1 MANKPVSD
9 IPETIPAEHF
19 VPDHE
24 PQLVQGPI
32 TGAIQPVTESESNI
46 ADLTRHQIEHPE
58 LQQMA
63 TMSGGIKQIPLPHS
77 FVAPAANTVAR
88 GIIQKAIPIAE
99 RIPVPPSPRP
109 DWMSQNPSAADAGT
123 RYLQNINPGF
133 KKFANGGDVPS
144 ESTPNTEAPE
154 TIPADQFVS
163 DEEKYGTPGQQLKTA
178 AEHAASSATFGLSTK
193 AETSLGVNPEDIQRR
208 TEENPVSAGVGSIA
222 GLLVPGAPEAKALT
236 KAGELGAK
244 LVRGSSTL
252 SKIGAGAVK
261 GAIENTM
268 FQGGDE
274 VSKQFSQDPNQ
285 SAQTAITD
293 IGLSGLI
300 GGAFGAGFGAVSPLF
315 EKTKASKFVDEMK
328 SRLNEHLT
336 NPDLPTQAADN
347 LDKFYTDTTKG
358 SDSLFKGSY
367 DETGSRV
374 SNVKDQAIEK
384 LVPQMND
391 TILDKGIGE
400 VTNHFADKL
409 EQMKSDSD
417 TFQPKFTKALEKD
430 FTKWREV
437 VDQQNATS
445 ADIFKATEDLKRS
458 LQERSRIGIPID
470 NSNPAFDSIKSL
482 KDSANYLRKSLE
494 NTDVWGDAG
503 NFQKQV
509 NEAYSKFQNPLKEF
523 NRGFTTVLEGKPT
536 LDPDKVNTY
545 INQASRDKG
554 SIRGEK
560 LQNYLDAADKY
571 RDAINEAHE
580 SIGVAGPFETRSA
593 DAANTLTKSLTPG
606 AKAADSL
613 VKGIMSHSGGDTA
626 GAVGGVLGG
635 WPGYMVGKHIAG
647 PVLDSV
653 LPSLMK
659 PLLGSATNGT
669 GLKHALDFIGAFSK
683 GETAIN
689 RGVKNIF
696 KAGKE
701 VIPASLMPT
710 EKDRN
715 RLDTSL
721 KNLSQ
726 NPTQLSSIGGS
737 TSHYLPDHGMA
748 LAHTTMNAINFL
760 NSQKPQSPKVSPLDT
775 PSKPDPMAQ
784 SQYTRILNIAQ
795 QPLVILK
802 SIKEGS
808 IQPNDVKAITSLYP
822 DLYNKLSQ
830 KLITEISSRKE
841 DSEPIPYRTKMGM
854 SIFLGKAMDSTM
866 LPESI
871 IAAQPQQPQA
881 PESTQKPSKKPA
893 AANAKVLEKNVDLA
907 QTPAQA
913 RANYRQQARA

>member
-1 MANKPVSD
+1 MSNKLVSDD

-24 PQLVQGPI
+24 PQLVQGSL
-32 TGAIQPVTESESNI
+32 TNTATPVTASEDAITSL
-46 ADLTRHQIEHPE
+46 ARTTAEHPE
-58 LQQMA
+58 LQQLA
-63 TMSGGIKQIPLPHS
+63 TMSGGVKLAMPYN
-77 FVAPAANTVAR
+77 FVESAAGNVAR
-88 GIIQKAIPIAE
+88 GIIQKAVPAAE

-109 DWMSQNPSAADAGT
+109 GWMSQNPSAADAGT
-123 RYLQNINPGF
+123 RYLQNINPAF
-133 KKFANGGDVPS
+133 KKFADGGDVA
-144 ESTPNTEAPE
+144 ETTPEVPE

-193 AETSLGVNPEDIQRR
+193 AETALGVKPEDIQRR
-208 TEENPVSAGVGSIA
+208 TEENPVAAGAGSIA
-222 GLLVPGAPEAKALT
+222 GLLIPGAPEAKALT
-236 KAGELGAK
+236 KAGELSAG

-285 SAQTAITD
+285 SAQTAIAD

-300 GGAFGAGFGAVSPLF
+300 GGAIGSGFGAVSPLF
-315 EKTKASKFVDEMK
+315 EKTKASKFVDEVK

-336 NPDLPTQAADN
+336 NPDLPTQASDN

-358 SDSLFKGSY
+358 SDSLFRGSY
-367 DETGSRV
+367 DESGVRT
-374 SNVKDQAIEK
+374 SNVKDQAIDK
-384 LVPQMND
+384 LVPALND
-391 TILDKGIGE
+391 TILDKGVGN

-409 EQMKSDSD
+409 EQMKSDTD

-430 FTKWREV
+430 FNKWREI
-437 VDQQNATS
+437 VDKQDVNS

-482 KDSANYLRKSLE
+482 KESSNYLRKSLE
-494 NTDVWGDAG
+494 DTSVWGDAG

-509 NEAYSKFQNPLKEF
+509 NGAYSEFLNPLKEF
-523 NRGFTTVLEGKPT
+523 NKSFTTLLEGKPT
-536 LDPDKVNTY
+536 IDPDKINTY

-554 SIRGEK
+554 VIRGAK

-580 SIGVAGPFETRSA
+580 SIGVAGPFETKSS
-593 DAANTLTKSLTPG
+593 DAVNTLTKSLTPG
-606 AKAADSL
+606 AKAADSI
-613 VKGIMSHSGGDTA
+613 VKGLLSHPSGESV
-626 GAVGGVLGG
+626 GAIGGILAG
-635 WPGYMVGKHIAG
+635 WPGYMVGKHVAG

-653 LPSLMK
+653 IPSLMK

-683 GETAIN
+683 GEIALN

-701 VIPASLMPT
+701 VIPSSLMPT
-710 EKDRN
+710 EKDRSKLN
-715 RLDTSL
+715 ESL
-721 KNLSQ
+721 KSLAQ
-726 NPTQLSSIGGS
+726 NPQQLTNIGGD
-737 TSHYLPDHGMA
+737 TSHYLPDHGIA
-748 LAHTTMNAINFL
+748 LAHTAMNAVNFL
-760 NSQKPQSPKVSPLDT
+760 NSQRPQSPKVSPLDS
-775 PSKPDPMAQ
+775 PSKPDPMAKA
-784 SQYTRILNIAQ
+784 QYDRILNIAQ
-795 QPLVILK
+795 QPLIVLH

-822 DLYNKLSQ
+822 DLYNKISQ
-830 KLITEISSRKE
+830 KLVTQISSQ
-841 DSEPIPYRTKMGM
+841 DSTETIPYRTKMGM
-854 SIFLGKAMDSTM
+854 SVFLGKAMDSTM

-871 IAAQPQQPQA
+871 IAAQPQQAQQL
-881 PESTQKPSKKPA
+881 PEQQKPGKKPA

-907 QTPAQA
+907 QTPQQA
-913 RANYRQQARA
+913 RSSYRQQARA